1 MAFLSKNTWV
11 LLFPLQSRVI
21 SGKFIWGWDLHR
33 RVALVTLFLDVG
45 LCIQQTV
52 VFLECA
58 KVDLQGRKHTLPT
71 ILFLIFNFQYHR
83 TKDQIFIC
91 FIHMIRDG
99 SFRSNWLLWRSPC
112 DTLHHTWI
120 LKLWKEMLFIQAS
133 VVVLD
138 VARSFGGNDLNKA
151 LGEIDAWE
159 LEYPEIQAMPF

>member
-1 MAFLSKNTWV
+1 MAFLSKNTSV
-11 LLFPLQSRVI
+11 LLFPLQSQVI

-33 RVALVTLFLDVG
+33 RVALDTLFLDVG

-58 KVDLQGRKHTLPT
+58 KVDLQGRKHTLSI
-71 ILFLIFNFQYHR
+71 ILFLIFIFNINIR
-83 TKDQIFIC
+83 MKDQIFSC

-120 LKLWKEMLFIQAS
+120 LNLWKEMLFIQAS
-133 VVVLD
+133 VMVLN
-138 VARSFGGNDLNKA
+138 VARSFGVNDLNKV
-151 LGEIDAWE
+151 LR
-159 LEYPEIQAMPF
+159 